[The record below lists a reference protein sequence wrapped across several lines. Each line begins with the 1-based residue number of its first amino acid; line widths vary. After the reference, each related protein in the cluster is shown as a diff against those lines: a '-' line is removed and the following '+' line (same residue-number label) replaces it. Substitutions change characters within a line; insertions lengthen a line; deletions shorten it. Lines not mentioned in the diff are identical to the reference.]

1 MLDETYGSGDV
12 SICVD
17 DYTARSNGHIGW
29 AEGCGHFTHGIG
41 QCIRVTFGLNVRLD
55 LSGKATTKSL
65 SSLGAELMLEVLSE
79 STWTMAVWV
88 IRGDE
93 GVGDIP
99 GVRGVSGESA
109 EIPCNVARLTQELRL
124 KV

>member
-1 MLDETYGSGDV
+1 MLLY
-12 SICVD
+12 
-17 DYTARSNGHIGW
+17 
-29 AEGCGHFTHGIG
+29 
-41 QCIRVTFGLNVRLD
+41 VTFGLNVRLD

-65 SSLGAELMLEVLSE
+65 SSLCTELRFKVLSE
-79 STWTMAVWV
+79 STWTMAVRV

-99 GVRGVSGESA
+99 GVQGGSGESL
-109 EIPCNVARLTQELRL
+109 EILRNIARLSQELRL

>member
-1 MLDETYGSGDV
+1 MVYRE
-12 SICVD
+12 
-17 DYTARSNGHIGW
+17 APPFGHGLGEAHEW
-29 AEGCGHFTHGIG
+29 G
-41 QCIRVTFGLNVRLD
+41 QYVTFGLNIRLN

-65 SSLGAELMLEVLSE
+65 CALCTKPLLKILGEGTRTV
-79 STWTMAVWV
+79 AVRV

-99 GVRGVSGESA
+99 GVRGGSGESL
-109 EIPCNVARLTQELRL
+109 EVLRNVARLTQELRL